1 MTMRK
6 IKSLIRN
13 AAGITL
19 TETMIALFLTGLVSS
34 AVFKVYIDQ
43 HKNWMIQEG
52 ITDMQ
57 QSARGA
63 IDELTRYIRMAG
75 YNLPPG
81 FNAVEGL
88 NTDPDTIMVSFC
100 SDRGR
105 AALAY
110 DMATP
115 SEALHCDGYDLSYFK
130 EGQWLYIYSPD
141 SGGGEFLQVSHIDSG
156 AYVIDHAYTPLSQN
170 YPHGSLILPIQSM
183 KYYVDYSD
191 SLHPN
196 LMLQLLGQ
204 NPVVYAEGVDDIQFK
219 YRMKNEMVLDVPV
232 IPSNVREILI
242 TVATRSAEPD
252 PDQPDP
258 YRHRVFSS
266 RVNLRNLDIRC
277 NEGS

>member
-1 MTMRK
+1 MRK
-6 IKSLIRN
+6 AKLRLRN

-19 TETMIALFLTGLVSS
+19 AEAMIAIFLTGLVSA
-34 AVFKVYIDQ
+34 AVFKVYVDQ

-57 QSARGA
+57 QNARGA

-81 FNAVEGL
+81 INPVEGH
-88 NTDPDTIMVSFC
+88 NTDPDTIMIALC
-100 SDRGR
+100 PDHGR
-105 AALAY
+105 AALEH
-110 DMATP
+110 DMLSP
-115 SEALHCDGYDLSYFK
+115 SEPLRCDGHNLLDFK

-141 SGGGEFLQVSHIDSG
+141 SGGGEFFQVSSIDAG
-156 AYVIDHAYTPLSQN
+156 AFEIGHAYTPLSIS
-170 YPHGSLILPIQSM
+170 YPHGSIILPIQSM
-183 KYYVDYSD
+183 KYYIDFSD

-204 NPVVYAEGVDDIQFK
+204 NPVVYAEDVDDIQFK
-219 YRMKNEMVLDVPV
+219 YRMKNESVLDEPV

-242 TVATRSAEPD
+242 TVMTRSSQPD
-252 PDQPDP
+252 PDMPDP
-258 YRHRVFSS
+258 YRHRSFAS

-277 NEGS
+277 NEG